1 MKKSIFFGILMIF
14 VLSASMTFAATNN
27 LKSAKENSAVTVITD
42 SKLSAVELTALT
54 ERVEAIRTM
63 DKSNMTVTEKREL
76 RKELKGIKENVRRDG
91 GVIYIGGG
99 TLFTYYHTYHFTLI
113 DKFCYQPEIMII
125 VVLKTLL

>member
-99 TLFTYYHTYHFTLI
+99 TLLLI
-113 DKFCYQPEIMII
+113 II
-125 VVLKTLL
+125 LIILL